1 MIHTLQNNFQTGG
14 GEDRLL
20 DNVFAIID
28 SRIQYL
34 EYQKETLMTKC
45 LLHPIGQQPSKELN
59 SLFSSET
66 DSLLTRYER
75 IQEKVS
81 KMTHSVRLLLFIRS
95 NLLQHNAEIAL
106 GLLTDGMY
114 LNYSEEHLQNMLW
127 SSRTVN

>member
-1 MIHTLQNNFQTGG
+1 MIHTLQNKLKPGG

-45 LLHPIGQQPSKELN
+45 LISQTGHQASNEL
-59 SLFSSET
+59 SPLFSSET
-66 DSLLTRYER
+66 DSLLSRYER
-75 IQEKVS
+75 VQEKVS

-95 NLLQHNAEIAL
+95 NLLQHNAQIVL
-106 GLLTDGMY
+106 GLLTDSIY
-114 LNYSEEHLQNMLW
+114 LNYSEEHLRNMLW
-127 SSRTVN
+127 SSRTLN